1 MARFRPVKHEDRL
14 TLVEHLDELRTRLV
28 ISLVAFGVALALCF
42 WQSDIVF
49 DILRDPLPKDL
60 KPVTLS
66 PTEPFFTTLTVSAYA
81 ALVLALPV
89 ILYQVY
95 AFTLPAFSARER
107 RAILPLLLMIP
118 VLFAAGV
125 AFGYFVVL
133 QRAVDFLLN
142 FNSDQFSIQVRARE
156 YYSFVALALVAMG
169 FLFQIPV
176 VVLALTRLGITTPD
190 RLRRARRVAI
200 VVMAV
205 VAAFVSPGPD
215 VMTMLLC
222 LIPLVLLYELSI
234 VLAAALGRPPEEPVA
249 TRPAHEGHGPG

>member
-1 MARFRPVKHEDRL
+1 MARMRPVKHEDRL

-49 DILRDPLPKDL
+49 DILSDPLPNDL

-95 AFTLPAFSARER
+95 AFILPAFSARER
-107 RAILPLLLMIP
+107 RAIIPLLLMIP
-118 VLFAAGV
+118 LLFAAGV

-142 FNSDQFSIQVRARE
+142 FNEDQFSIQVRARE

-176 VVLALTRLGITTPD
+176 VVLALTRLGITTPE
-190 RLRRARRVAI
+190 RLRRSRRIAI
-200 VVMAV
+200 VAMAV

-222 LIPLVLLYELSI
+222 LIPLVVLYELSI
-234 VLAAALGRPPEEPVA
+234 VLAAALGRPPDETVGAEPA
-249 TRPAHEGHGPG
+249 PEGHG